1 MCAFFRHPNI
11 LLDRVE
17 DKMASYSTN
26 DFRGGLKVML
36 DGDPCSIIENE
47 FVKPGKGQA
56 FNRVKLKNLK
66 TGRTLE
72 KTFKSGESLEGA
84 DVVDRDMQYLYN
96 DGEFWHF
103 MESETFEQVQADAAA
118 VGDAVKWLR
127 EQDSCTVTLY
137 NGSPLAVTAANHV
150 ELEIVET
157 DPGLRGDTATG
168 GTKPAKLSTGAVV
181 KVPLFLSTGDVIRVD
196 TRVGE
201 YLGRAN
207 K

>member
-1 MCAFFRHPNI
+1 
-11 LLDRVE
+11 
-17 DKMASYSTN
+17 MASFSTN

-47 FVKPGKGQA
+47 YVKPGKGQA

-72 KTFKSGESLEGA
+72 KTFKSGDTLEGA
-84 DVVDRDMQYLYN
+84 DVADHEMQYLYN

-103 MESETFEQVQADAAA
+103 MDIESFEQVQADASA
-118 VGDAVKWLR
+118 VGDAMKWLK
-127 EQDSCTVTLY
+127 EQDNCTITLY
-137 NGSPLAVTAANHV
+137 NGSPLVVTAANHV
-150 ELEIVET
+150 ELEIIET

-181 KVPLFLSTGDVIRVD
+181 KVPLFLSTGEVIRVD
-196 TRVGE
+196 TRIGE
-201 YLGRAN
+201 YLGRVN